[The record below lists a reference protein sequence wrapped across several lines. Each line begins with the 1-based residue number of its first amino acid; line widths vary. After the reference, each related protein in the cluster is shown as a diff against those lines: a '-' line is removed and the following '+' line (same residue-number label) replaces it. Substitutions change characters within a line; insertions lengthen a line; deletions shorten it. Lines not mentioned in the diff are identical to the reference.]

1 MIMKFLSYR
10 RFLEAAAILVA
21 TLLASATAVAD
32 SLDDILA
39 EGKVRCGI
47 MLDVP
52 PVGMRDNNNVP
63 TGYDV
68 EFCRDMAEALGVE
81 AVIVET
87 PAPDRIPAIL
97 SGRVDVGVAS
107 ATNSLERAKSVA
119 FSIPYQIWDVG
130 VAVAADNTDINTYE
144 DLKGKSIGTVR
155 GTTGEVA
162 FLKDLEMWGGGE
174 GTSHIAY
181 GSNAE
186 QFLALSQGKVDAIV
200 ESTAI
205 FGEYVKGAGKG
216 KIRVCCSVTTAPADW
231 TGLMVGRNKQGLL
244 NWVNLFVWH
253 QWKTGRTDELYQ
265 KWFGYPAPSMSYP
278 GIHGY

>member
-1 MIMKFLSYR
+1 MKNWSVTGLVLSVA
-10 RFLEAAAILVA
+10 FGLAAISLPAAA
-21 TLLASATAVAD
+21 D
-32 SLDDILA
+32 KLDDIISS
-39 EGKVRCGI
+39 GKVRCGI

-52 PVGMRDNNNVP
+52 PVGMRDNNNNPV
-63 TGYDV
+63 GYDV
-68 EFCRDMAEALGVE
+68 EFCMDLAKALGVE

-97 SGRVDVGVAS
+97 SGRVDIGVAS

-130 VAVAADNTDINTYE
+130 VAVAADNTSIKSYMDV
-144 DLKGKSIGTVR
+144 KGKKVGTVR

-162 FLKDLEMWGGGE
+162 FLNDLKQWGS
-174 GTSHIAY
+174 GTSHISY

-186 QFLALSQGKVDAIV
+186 QFLALSQGKVDAII

-205 FGEYVKGAGKG
+205 FGEYAKGAGKG
-216 KIRVCCSVTTAPADW
+216 KIKVCCSVTTAPADW
-231 TGLMVGRNKQGLL
+231 TGLMVKRGDQGLL

-253 QWKTGRTDELYQ
+253 QYKNGRTDELYR
-265 KWFGYPAPSMSYP
+265 KWFGYPAPDMAYP
-278 GIHGY
+278 GVSSY

>member
-1 MIMKFLSYR
+1 MNVNRIFKHLS
-10 RFLEAAAILVA
+10 LPIISM
-21 TLLASATAVAD
+21 LLFSANTSAD
-32 SLDDILA
+32 KLDDIIA
-39 EGKVRCGI
+39 EGEIKCGI

-52 PVGMRDNNNVP
+52 PVGMRDNDNNP
-63 TGYDV
+63 IGYDV
-68 EFCRDMAEALGVE
+68 EFCRDMATALGVE
-81 AVIVET
+81 AIIVET

-130 VAVAADNTDINTYE
+130 VAVAADNTTISSYE

-162 FLKDLEMWGGGE
+162 FLNDLEKWGE

-186 QFLALSQGKVDAIV
+186 QFLALSQGKVDAII

-205 FGEYVKGAGKG
+205 FGEYAKGKG
-216 KIRVCCSVTTAPADW
+216 KDKIKVCCSVTTAPADW
-231 TGLMVGRNKQGLL
+231 TGLMVKRGDQGLL
-244 NWVNLFVWH
+244 NWINLFVWH
-253 QWKTGRTDELYQ
+253 QWKAGRTDELYRQ
-265 KWFGYPAPSMSYP
+265 WFGYPAPNMAYP

>member
-1 MIMKFLSYR
+1 MKLVRNSYQI
-10 RFLEAAAILVA
+10 FSALLALLLISPSLVA
-21 TLLASATAVAD
+21 D
-32 SLDDILA
+32 KLDDIIA
-39 EGKVRCGI
+39 DGKVKCGV

-52 PVGMRDNNNVP
+52 PVGMRDNDNNP
-63 TGYDV
+63 IGYDV
-68 EFCRDMAEALGVE
+68 DFCNDMAQALGVE

-130 VAVAADNTDINTYE
+130 VAVAADNTSISSYE
-144 DLKGKSIGTVR
+144 DLKGKKIGTVR

-162 FLKDLEMWGGGE
+162 FLKDLEKWGE

-186 QFLALSQGKVDAIV
+186 QFLALSQGKVDAII

-205 FGEYVKGAGKG
+205 FGEYAKGKG
-216 KIRVCCSVTTAPADW
+216 KDQIKVCCSVTTAPSDW
-231 TGLMVGRNKQGLL
+231 TGLMVKRSDQGLL

-253 QWKTGRTDELYQ
+253 QWKIGRTDELYQ
-265 KWFGYPAPSMSYP
+265 TWFGYPAPNMAYT

>member
-1 MIMKFLSYR
+1 MKIWSILGAIVSIAVG
-10 RFLEAAAILVA
+10 LAAMAAPAAA
-21 TLLASATAVAD
+21 D
-32 SLDDILA
+32 KLDDIISA
-39 EGKVRCGI
+39 GTVKCGV

-52 PVGMRDNNNVP
+52 PVGMRDNDNKP
-63 TGYDV
+63 IGYDV
-68 EFCRDMAEALGVE
+68 EFCQDMAKALGVE
-81 AVIVET
+81 AEIVET

-107 ATNSLERAKSVA
+107 ATNSLERAKVVA

-130 VAVAADNTDINTYE
+130 VAVTADNSEIATYQ
-144 DLKGKSIGTVR
+144 DLKGKKVGTVR

-162 FLKDLEMWGGGE
+162 FLEDLKKWGS
-174 GTSHIAY
+174 GTSHISY

-205 FGEYVKGAGKG
+205 FGEYAKGQGKG
-216 KIRVCCSVTTAPADW
+216 KIKICCNVTTAPADW
-231 TGLMVGRNKQGLL
+231 TGLMVKRSDQGLL

-253 QWKTGRTDELYQ
+253 QYKNGRTDELYR
-265 KWFGYPAPSMSYP
+265 KWFGYPAPNMAYP
-278 GIHGY
+278 GVHGY

>member
-1 MIMKFLSYR
+1 MRICSL
-10 RFLEAAAILVA
+10 LGTA
-21 TLLASATAVAD
+21 TSVVVGLIAMTTLAVAD
-32 SLDDILA
+32 KLDDIIASGEL
-39 EGKVRCGI
+39 KCGV

-52 PVGMRDNNNVP
+52 PVGMRDNDNKP
-63 TGYDV
+63 IGYDV
-68 EFCRDMAEALGVE
+68 DFCNDMAAALGVK
-81 AVIVET
+81 AIIVET

-97 SGRVDVGVAS
+97 SKRVDVGIAS

-130 VAVAADNTDINTYE
+130 VAVAADNSTITTYE

-162 FLKDLEMWGGGE
+162 FLKDLKKWGE

-186 QFLALSQGKVDAIV
+186 QFLALSQGKVDAII

-205 FGEYVKGAGKG
+205 FGEYAKGSGKG
-216 KIRVCCSVTTAPADW
+216 KIKVCCSVTTAPADW
-231 TGLMVGRNKQGLL
+231 TGLMVNRSEQGLL

-253 QWKTGRTDELYQ
+253 EWKTGRTDELYRQ
-265 KWFGYPAPSMSYP
+265 WFGYPAPDMAYP